1 MRIKISE
8 KYLYGGNLLRKTKL
22 WTLCLVAILLL
33 ATACSNDRPEK
44 ENDSKGDT
52 GPQEGGTF
60 VYARGADSV
69 GLDPINVVDGESIR
83 VTHAIF
89 ETLFEYDEELTLQPK
104 LAESY
109 EMADDELT
117 WKIQLKEGI
126 QFHDGTDFN
135 ADAVVFNFERWMDE
149 DNPYHIGDFPYYP
162 FLYGG
167 FKGDPAHKVEYV
179 KAVDEFT
186 VEIKL
191 TEKMAPFISFLAI
204 PMFGIASPEAIE
216 QYPEN
221 FYENPVG
228 TGPFMF
234 DSWNRNDK
242 IVLKKNENYHVEGQ
256 PYLDQMIFTVV
267 PDNSA
272 RLNSLVTG
280 EVDFV
285 DGMNPEDADTIA
297 ENPAL
302 ELLKR
307 PSFTNGYMVFNTE
320 MAPFDNVKVRQAVDM
335 AIDKESI
342 IDAFYSGY
350 ADVAKNPI
358 PPVLWGYNEDVEAA
372 SFDVDEA
379 KSLLATAGY
388 PDGFKTEIWTMSNP
402 RPYMPQPEKVAE
414 AVQSNLADIGIEAD
428 IVTYEWA
435 TYLEK
440 TGNGEHPMAMFGWTG
455 VMADPD
461 NFLYPNLSNTNTTK
475 PASNR
480 AFYQSEPFTE
490 LLEEARVTFNEEKR
504 IELYEEAQKLFHED
518 LPWVLLADSTPPIGL
533 ANYVQGFTP
542 HPMEID
548 NYATIYLTN

>member
-1 MRIKISE
+1 MAM
-8 KYLYGGNLLRKTKL
+8 LL
-22 WTLCLVAILLL
+22 VL
-33 ATACSNDRPEK
+33 AACSNENNEASKEK
-44 ENDSKGDT
+44 EDLE
-52 GPQEGGTF
+52 GPQQGGTF

-69 GLDPINVVDGESIR
+69 GLDPINIVDGESIR

-89 ETLFEYDEELTLQPK
+89 ETLFEYDEELELQPK

-109 EMADDELT
+109 DRNDDGLT
-117 WKIQLKEGI
+117 WTIKLKEGI

-135 ADAVVFNFERWMDE
+135 ANAVVFNFERWMDE

-167 FKGDPAHKVEYV
+167 FKGDSEHKIESV
-179 KAVDEFT
+179 KAIDEFT

-191 TEKMAPFISFLAI
+191 TEEMAPFLSFLAI

-221 FYENPVG
+221 FYEHPVG
-228 TGPFMF
+228 TGPFVF
-234 DSWNRNDK
+234 DSWTRNDK
-242 IVLKKNENYHVEGQ
+242 VVLKKNENYYIENQ
-256 PYLDQMIFTVV
+256 PYLDEIIFTVV

-272 RLNSLVTG
+272 RLNALLTG
-280 EVDFV
+280 EADMV
-285 DGMNPEDADTIA
+285 DGMNPEDADTVLA
-297 ENPAL
+297 NDGL

-320 MAPFDNVKVRQAVDM
+320 MEPFNDPLVRQAIDM
-335 AIDKESI
+335 AIDKEGI
-342 IDAFYSGY
+342 VNAFYSGF

-358 PPVLWGYNEDVEAA
+358 PPVLWGYNDEVAVN
-372 SFDVDEA
+372 SFDIEKA
-379 KSLLATAGY
+379 KELLKEAGY
-388 PDGFKTEIWTMSNP
+388 EDGFETEIWTMSNA
-402 RPYMPQPEKVAE
+402 RPYMPQPIKVTE
-414 AVQSNLADIGIEAD
+414 AIQANLAEIGITAD

-480 AFYQSEPFTE
+480 AFYQSEDFTN
-490 LLEEARVTFNEEKR
+490 LLEEARVTFDQEKR
-504 IELYEEAQKLFHED
+504 VELYKEAQALFHKD
-518 LPWVLLADSTPPIGL
+518 LPWALIADTTPPIGL
-533 ANYVQGFTP
+533 ADYVEGFVP